1 MRDDADAAICDGGV
15 AECSQAKVDQMKY
28 AGFVLSQCLWQPY
41 SPAMAAGSTGYSE
54 MSHAQGG
61 PMNSLRAIA
70 ATALLA
76 AATANCL
83 PVLAQTSPPAASA
96 GCAAANGWNLICG
109 NENPE
114 DLVPLPGTHWLIAS
128 GMKEGAG
135 LKLVDTDAKTARLF
149 YTGQPAQQRPD
160 KNLFPNCPA
169 PPEAKTFNAH
179 GLYLRRAQEAG
190 LYKLYAVNHGAL
202 ESIQVFTVDA
212 KGAQPSLTWIGCVPM
227 PEGNKA
233 YPSLG
238 APATSSRLAANSVA
252 AFSDGTIIAT
262 VPNRPGTTN
271 RQRLSG
277 EPTGDVVEWKPGTDS
292 FRVLPGTQLAGN
304 NGIEIALD
312 EKEFYVV
319 AFGTHTVFAFSRQ
332 DPRKPLRQTVA
343 PGFMPDNLRW
353 SGNRLIAAGPM
364 VDEPACGGTR
374 LAVVDDPV
382 LTACHR
388 GFMFAQ
394 LDPKTMAWT
403 ILAYAEPNP
412 VISVVSTGVVV
423 GDTLWVGSAASEA
436 IAYRALPRPA
446 SGVR

>member
-1 MRDDADAAICDGGV
+1 MKTLHAIV
-15 AECSQAKVDQMKY
+15 
-28 AGFVLSQCLWQPY
+28 
-41 SPAMAAGSTGYSE
+41 
-54 MSHAQGG
+54 
-61 PMNSLRAIA
+61 

-76 AATANCL
+76 AATGH
-83 PVLAQTSPPAASA
+83 AQTPPASAS
-96 GCAAANGWNLICG
+96 CAPANGWNLLCG
-109 NENPE
+109 NTNPE
-114 DLVPLPGTHWLIAS
+114 DLVPIPGTRWLIAS
-128 GMKEGAG
+128 GMKEGSG
-135 LKLVDTDAKTARLF
+135 LKLVDTDAKTARMF
-149 YTGQPAQQRPD
+149 YTGAPAQQRAD
-160 KNLFPNCPA
+160 KTLYPNCPA
-169 PPEAKTFNAH
+169 APEAKSFNAH
-179 GLYLRRAQEAG
+179 GLYLRRG
-190 LYKLYAVNHGAL
+190 NDPGTYRLYAVSHGAL

-212 KGAQPSLTWIGCVPM
+212 KGPQPSVTWTGCVPM

-233 YPSLG
+233 YPNLP
-238 APATSSRLAANSVA
+238 PATSDRLAANSVSA
-252 AFSDGTIIAT
+252 YSDGTIIAT

-271 RQRLSG
+271 AQRLRG
-277 EPTGDVVEWKPGTDS
+277 EPTGDVVEWKPGSDG

-304 NGIEIALD
+304 NGIEISLD

-319 AFGTHTVFAFSRQ
+319 AFGTHTVFAYSRQ
-332 DPRKPLRQTVA
+332 DSRKPLRQTVA

-364 VDEPACGGTR
+364 YDEPACGGTR
-374 LAVVDDPV
+374 LQVVDDPV

-436 IAYRALPRPA
+436 IAYRALPHPA
-446 SGVR
+446 RAPR

>member
-1 MRDDADAAICDGGV
+1 
-15 AECSQAKVDQMKY
+15 
-28 AGFVLSQCLWQPY
+28 
-41 SPAMAAGSTGYSE
+41 
-54 MSHAQGG
+54 
-61 PMNSLRAIA
+61 MNSLRTIA

-76 AATANCL
+76 AAAGHWSAPRAETA
-83 PVLAQTSPPAASA
+83 PAVSAS
-96 GCAAANGWNLICG
+96 CAPANGWNLICG

-114 DLVPLPGTHWLIAS
+114 DLVPIPGTRWLIAS
-128 GMKEGAG
+128 GMKEGSG
-135 LKLVDTDAKTARLF
+135 LKLVDTDAKTARVF
-149 YTGQPAQQRPD
+149 YTGLASQQRPD
-160 KNLFPNCPA
+160 KKLFPNCPA
-169 PPEAKTFNAH
+169 PPDAKNFNAH
-179 GLYLRRAQEAG
+179 GLYLRRAEAPG
-190 LYKLYAVNHGAL
+190 THKLYVVSHGAL
-202 ESIQVFTVDA
+202 ESIQVFTVDGN
-212 KGAQPSLTWIGCVPM
+212 GAQPSLTWTGCVPL

-233 YPSLG
+233 FPNL
-238 APATSSRLAANSVA
+238 AQATPARLAANSVS

-271 RQRLSG
+271 AQRLRG
-277 EPTGDVVEWKPGTDS
+277 EPTGDVVEWKPGTDA
-292 FRVLPGTQLAGN
+292 FRVIPGTQAAGN
-304 NGIEIALD
+304 NGIEISLD

-319 AFGTHTVFAFSRQ
+319 SFGAHTVIAYSRQ

-364 VDEPACGGTR
+364 YDEPACGGTR

-412 VISVVSTGVVV
+412 AISVVSTGVVV
-423 GDTLWVGSAASEA
+423 GDTLWVGSAASGA
-436 IAYRALPRPA
+436 IAYRALPHPA
-446 SGVR
+446 SGSR